1 MNIVLLSKLWSI
13 IYCNVTF
20 WCFQNSSIFFKEKK
34 NLVKEFHPGLFKQDL
49 SGENNII
56 FKNIDLQKA

>member
-1 MNIVLLSKLWSI
+1 MWPFGVFKIVQ
-13 IYCNVTF
+13 F
-20 WCFQNSSIFFKEKK
+20 FFKEKK

-56 FKNIDLQKA
+56 FENIDLQKA